1 MKLYVGLDVSLATT
15 AICVIDEYGRKV
27 KMTCATSDPQAIAA
41 ALRRHAKQVVRIVL
55 ESGQLS
61 TWLTRELR
69 TLDLPVVC
77 VDARQAHR
85 AQSGRLNR
93 SHPADA
99 EGLAQL
105 ARTGWFREVHIKSL
119 TSDRLRALLSARDRL
134 IRIRKELEGQV
145 RGMLKTFGIKLGSV
159 GRGREREGFR
169 HQARTVAGDD
179 PALKVALAALL
190 AAHQAVCREFE
201 LLESLLRRTTRTHEL
216 IGRMMTVPGIGP
228 ITAAAFVAVID
239 SPDRFRNAASVAA
252 YVGPD
257 PTSLPIRGSR
267 LLGTDLK
274 MRGLDAA
281 RLSVRGGVR
290 RTGASR
296 PLLIAQEL
304 GRASRRAQGLEK
316 GRGRRRPQARHD
328 PLPNLDRRDDVP
340 LGPGGQD
347 GYDLTAN
354 IVTSRFPLGNEW
366 NSGPAG
372 TAVA

>member
-1 MKLYVGLDVSLATT
+1 MKFYVGLDVSLATT
-15 AICVIDEYGRKV
+15 AICVIDEHGRQV
-27 KMTCATSDPQAIAA
+27 KMTCAASDPHAISA
-41 ALRRHAKQVVRIVL
+41 ALRRHAKNVVRIVL

-69 TLDLPVVC
+69 ALDLPVVC

-85 AQSGRLNR
+85 ALSGRLNK
-93 SHPADA
+93 SDPADA

-145 RGMLKTFGIKLGSV
+145 RGTLKTFGIKLGSF

-169 HQARTVAGDD
+169 HQARTVSGDD
-179 PALKVALAALL
+179 PALKAALAALL

-252 YVGPD
+252 YIGLTPRRYQSGEVDYSGRISRCGD
-257 PTSLPIRGSR
+257 SMLRAYLYEAAYVVLARVSRFSSLKSWGVRLAARKGSR
-267 LLGTDLK
+267 K
-274 MRGLDAA
+274 A
-281 RLSVRGGVR
+281 
-290 RTGASR
+290 
-296 PLLIAQEL
+296 
-304 GRASRRAQGLEK
+304 
-316 GRGRRRPQARHD
+316 
-328 PLPNLDRRDDVP
+328 
-340 LGPGGQD
+340 
-347 GYDLTAN
+347 
-354 IVTSRFPLGNEW
+354 
-366 NSGPAG
+366 
-372 TAVA
+372 AVAVARKLAMILFRIWTNATTFRWGQEARTATT